1 MSAFVKRAPEIGVL
15 RGESRRG
22 CKGGVLS
29 ICRGRSGDALIR
41 NHCEEVSELIAI
53 LDCVCGRIFPA
64 RAQRHSGRMCIS
76 FAATRPPPRCRE
88 YGCESTEVFEVVSLV
103 RSNCTRV
110 T

>member
-53 LDCVCGRIFPA
+53 LDCVCGTIFT
-64 RAQRHSGRMCIS
+64 SS
-76 FAATRPPPRCRE
+76 AATPLAHVQFHCDKPPPAALPRIWMRIN
-88 YGCESTEVFEVVSLV
+88 
-103 RSNCTRV
+103 RSFRSR
-110 T
+110 